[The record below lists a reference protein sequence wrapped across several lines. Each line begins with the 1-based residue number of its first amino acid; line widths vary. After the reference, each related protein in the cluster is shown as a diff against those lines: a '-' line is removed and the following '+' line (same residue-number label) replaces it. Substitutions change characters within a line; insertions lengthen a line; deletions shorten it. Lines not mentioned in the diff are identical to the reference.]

1 MTTHSRERREAVIDA
16 LVLQHHV
23 SEDGDISFAAMADAA
38 LAAALPDRTVFT
50 VLLDNIMVWSRAV
63 GADAT
68 DEVAAML
75 RDAGV
80 ERLFALVY
88 GDDARAGEE

>member
-1 MTTHSRERREAVIDA
+1 MTTHSRERREAVAAA
-16 LVLQHHV
+16 LSLPTY
-23 SEDGDISFAAMADAA
+23 SMTYDESLFLADAA
-38 LAAALPDRTVFT
+38 LSACLPDRAVFT